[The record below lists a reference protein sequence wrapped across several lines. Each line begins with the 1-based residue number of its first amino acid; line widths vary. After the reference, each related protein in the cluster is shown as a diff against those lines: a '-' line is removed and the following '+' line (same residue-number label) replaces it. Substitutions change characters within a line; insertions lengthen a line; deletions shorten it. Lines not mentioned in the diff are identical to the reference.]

1 MESPLVDGG
10 ETDAWDTFFIIFPLP
25 NVILGIIGIL
35 FITLVW
41 KRVYRYITRGPS
53 TYLNYTKEQAVLYE
67 DRDRGFS
74 LDKTDIYVI
83 NLERAE
89 ERRNNVLK
97 QFMEHGI
104 QGKIFK
110 ATDGKQ
116 INISDE
122 KYKPYLKHM
131 RWWYTQDPKRIG
143 HFACF
148 LSHMRVYQEFLQ
160 SDKPYALIFED
171 DMELLPSF
179 KQLLHKHM
187 RRVPDDW
194 DVVLLG
200 YHIDDDD
207 ERVYKGNLES
217 RLIHGIINPNYF
229 TGLQGYIINQKS
241 VKKLLTMLPEHKW
254 LIDWNMGM
262 EAEQGNLKI
271 YGVYPP
277 IVCQPAVYTV
287 KMNGLEYTQHC
298 KRDMGGMMD

>member
-1 MESPLVDGG
+1 MESP
-10 ETDAWDTFFIIFPLP
+10 ETIVSETQAWDVFLHYFTIP

-35 FITLVW
+35 FVTLVG
-41 KRVYRYITRGPS
+41 KRIYRYVVRGPA
-53 TYLNYTKEQAVLYE
+53 TYLNYTREKAVLYE

-74 LDKTDIYVI
+74 LDKTDVYVI

-89 ERRNNVLK
+89 KRRQNVIK
-97 QFMEHGI
+97 QFMTHDI

-110 ATDGKQ
+110 ATDGKT
-116 INISDE
+116 ISLMDPQYE
-122 KYKPYLKHM
+122 PYLKHM

-148 LSHMRVYQEFLQ
+148 LSHMRVYREFLQ
-160 SDKPYALIFED
+160 SKKPYAMIFED

-241 VKKLLTMLPEHKW
+241 VKKLLRILPEHKW
-254 LIDWNMGM
+254 LIDWNMGI

-287 KMNGLEYTQHC
+287 KMNGLEYTQSC